1 MHVCCS
7 CEVSVCASGSD
18 YNKLS
23 CLNPEDDVRLAGHC
37 QLSGYCVNCRL
48 CRCCNNGCKLQLML
62 ECVPPVEVIEYIR
75 SPGIQ
80 GRQVMNHKGEFLLEP
95 VDYADL
101 VYIIS

>member
-1 MHVCCS
+1 
-7 CEVSVCASGSD
+7 
-18 YNKLS
+18 
-23 CLNPEDDVRLAGHC
+23 
-37 QLSGYCVNCRL
+37 
-48 CRCCNNGCKLQLML
+48 ML